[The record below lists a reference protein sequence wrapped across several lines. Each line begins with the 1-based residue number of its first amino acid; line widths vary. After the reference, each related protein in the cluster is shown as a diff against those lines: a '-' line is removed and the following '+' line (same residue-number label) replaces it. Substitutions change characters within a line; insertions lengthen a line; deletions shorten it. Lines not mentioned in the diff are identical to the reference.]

1 MEKNFKILIVEDVP
15 TDAELIK
22 REIEKSAVQLT
33 CKVVET
39 RDTYIKALNEFEPD
53 IILSD
58 YSLPSFNGMQ
68 ALIIRQEMMPDIP
81 FILVTGA
88 NNEEIAVECMKA
100 GADDYILKDNLTRLG
115 QAFKA
120 AIAKKAIVKAN
131 KEATEKLKILSR
143 AIEQNPAL
151 IVITDM
157 NGNIEY
163 VNPKFTQ
170 TTGYSSEEVMGK
182 NPRILKSGNQSA
194 EFYKNLW
201 RSVLSGNEWTG
212 ELLNRKKSGDLYWE
226 NAVISPLLDASGQIT
241 HLVGI
246 KEDITEK
253 RKMIIDLI
261 LAKEKAE
268 ASDKLKSA
276 FIRNISHEVRTPL
289 STIVG
294 FIEMFLNPETPEET
308 KISYNQIIRKS
319 STRLLNT
326 ITNYM
331 DISLIVSG
339 NMEVHPGLFSLN
351 KMLCE
356 IKDEF
361 SEACKEKKIKLSVQK
376 PADPLDI
383 QLRTDQELF
392 HKIWFH
398 LLGNAVKF
406 TQKGEIVFG
415 YSIKPEGYNFFIKD
429 TGIGIDQDKIQLI
442 FDFFMQADI
451 SQTRVY
457 DGSGL
462 GLTIAHELVKL
473 LGGQIFVESEK
484 NAGSTFSFVFPQKIR
499 EHTVEKTE
507 LSPIQPE
514 VDSIPLILV
523 AEDDDFN
530 YKYLDIILKR
540 AGYDVIRAAN
550 GLEAID
556 ICHNI
561 PNVNIILMDMRMPK
575 MGGLEATREIRK
587 FLPDMPIVALT
598 AYVSPAD
605 ENEASSAGCNE
616 FLSKPVNRPK
626 LLMLLRTILGK

>member
-22 REIEKSAVQLT
+22 REIEKNTVQHT

-39 RDTYIKALNEFEPD
+39 KDAYLKALKEFEPE

-68 ALIIRQEMMPDIP
+68 ALLIRQEMMPDVP

-120 AIAKKAIVKAN
+120 AIAKKAIIKAN
-131 KEATEKLKILSR
+131 KVATEKLSILSR

-170 TTGYSSEEVMGK
+170 TTGYSSDEVKGK

-201 RSVLSGNEWTG
+201 QSVLSGNEWAG

-276 FIRNISHEVRTPL
+276 FIKNISHEVRTPL

-294 FIEMFLNPETPEET
+294 FIEMLLNPETSEET
-308 KISYNQIIRKS
+308 KVSYNHIIRKS

-339 NMEVHPGLFSLN
+339 NMEVRPGLFSLN
-351 KMLCE
+351 KMLGE

-361 SEACKEKKIKLSVQK
+361 FEACKEKKINLSVQK
-376 PADPLDI
+376 PAEPIDI
-383 QLRTDQELF
+383 QLKTDQELF

-406 TQKGEIVFG
+406 TQKGEITFG
-415 YSIKPEGYNFFIKD
+415 YNKTSEGFSFFVSD
-429 TGIGIDQDKIQLI
+429 TGIGIDQDKIKLI

-457 DGSGL
+457 EGSGL
-462 GLTIAHELVKL
+462 GLSIASELVKL

-484 NAGSTFSFVFPQKIR
+484 NTGSTFSFKLPEKI
-499 EHTVEKTE
+499 TVQPVGK
-507 LSPIQPE
+507 PDFNPPQPE
-514 VDSIPLILV
+514 VGSIPLILV

-530 YKYLDIILKR
+530 YKYLDIILDR
-540 AGYDVIRAAN
+540 AGYSVIRAAN
-550 GLEAID
+550 GLEAVD
-556 ICHNI
+556 ICRNN
-561 PNVNIILMDMRMPK
+561 PNVNVILMDMRMPK
-575 MGGLEATREIRK
+575 MGGIEATHEIRK
-587 FLPDMPIVALT
+587 FLPNLPIVALT

-605 ENEASSAGCNE
+605 ENEATSAGCNE
-616 FLSKPVNRPK
+616 FLSKPLNRPK
-626 LLMLLRTILGK
+626 LLGLLQTVLGR